1 MNVTFL
7 SSTATFNGLLYNYKK
22 VELGT
27 AELLHTQ
34 NMNGLLHLEHPTK
47 EDYLSYL
54 KAWSE
59 RNSRVKNPQF
69 HVAISVRGREKTAE
83 ELLDIAREWMEK
95 MGYKDTPALFFFHS
109 DTDNN
114 HIHIV
119 SSRVGSDRKKI
130 NDSNEI
136 RRGVAHLRAMD
147 RVALA
152 KQAEK
157 DRLDA
162 LDYFVSTRA
171 QLASILSKK
180 GYRIKIEDEGL
191 AMYKGKE
198 RLQIVDKAILDTHLQ
213 KKVALSAFRS
223 EQIRNAI
230 ARYSQTGLSVE
241 SMKSLLKEN
250 LKIDLVFYGKRD
262 SPYGWAIIDH
272 EWKSVYKGNDIL
284 PLKELLD
291 ERQKI
296 LSDSGRLR
304 AVIDQVNL
312 ALTSN
317 PRMTTSDLKAIAK
330 AYGVYQKK
338 GDLMYNK
345 IPIGEL
351 PSDMQERL
359 RYNDRLDKARRITPH
374 RQGEVEAMARFFKI
388 DREDLLG
395 LVGSEART
403 VGERSKSIQEMGNL
417 YREYS
422 HSEDPQGFLQEKH
435 LVLLSS
441 GDEIYLMDLDKER
454 IEMVDVHS
462 VSNLSNSH
470 NEEDYGY
477 LDDSIEDLIEDLNPS
492 NLYENDRG
500 SSVDNRLKNKKK
512 RR

>member
-7 SSTATFNGLLYNYKK
+7 SSTSTFNGLLYNYKK
-22 VELGT
+22 VEQGT

-83 ELLDIAREWMEK
+83 ELLGVSREWMEK
-95 MGYKDTPALFFFHS
+95 MGYKDTPALFFFHR

-119 SSRVGSDRKKI
+119 SSRVGSDRNKI

-162 LDYFVSTRA
+162 LGYLVSTRA
-171 QLASILSKK
+171 QLASVLSRM
-180 GYRIKIEDEGL
+180 GYRIKVEDDGL

-198 RLQIVDKAILDTHLQ
+198 RLQSIDKALLDTHLQ
-213 KKVALSAFRS
+213 KTVALNAFRS

-230 ARYSQTGLSVE
+230 AGYSQAGLSVE
-241 SMKSLLKEN
+241 SMKSLLKEKLN
-250 LKIDLVFYGKRD
+250 IDLVFYGKKD
-262 SPYGWAIIDH
+262 APYGWSVIDH
-272 EWKSVYKGNDIL
+272 EWKSVYKGNEVL
-284 PLKELLD
+284 PLKELLN
-291 ERQKI
+291 ESQKV
-296 LSDSGRLR
+296 LSDSDRLR
-304 AVIDQVNL
+304 AVTEQVNL
-312 ALTSN
+312 ALSSN
-317 PRMTTSDLKAIAK
+317 PRMTSSELKAIAK

-338 GDLMYNK
+338 GELMYNK
-345 IPIGEL
+345 IPIGKI
-351 PSDMQERL
+351 PDDMQERL
-359 RYNDRLDKARRITPH
+359 SYNDRLDKARRITPS

-388 DREDLLG
+388 DQEDLLYAVAG
-395 LVGSEART
+395 TRT
-403 VGERSKSIQEMGNL
+403 VGESGKSSQEMEDL
-417 YREYS
+417 YREYRR
-422 HSEDPQGFLQEKH
+422 SEDPRGVLQENH
-435 LVLLSS
+435 LVLLRS
-441 GDEIYLMDLDKER
+441 GNEIYLMDLDKAR
-454 IEMVDVHS
+454 IEVVDS
-462 VSNLSNSH
+462 RPVSSRTNSYDG
-470 NEEDYGY
+470 EENSY
-477 LDDSIEDLIEDLNPS
+477 LADSIEDLIEDLNPS
-492 NLYENDRG
+492 SMYDNDRG
-500 SSVDNRLKNKKK
+500 SSVDNRLRNKKK